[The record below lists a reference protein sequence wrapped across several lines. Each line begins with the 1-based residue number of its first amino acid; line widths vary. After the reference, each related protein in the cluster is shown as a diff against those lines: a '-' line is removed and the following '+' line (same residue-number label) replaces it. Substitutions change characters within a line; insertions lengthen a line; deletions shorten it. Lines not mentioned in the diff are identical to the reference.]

1 MSIKCQNGT
10 FEHCDGYS
18 KIPFNDP
25 EWRILIEEIKVNKK
39 VVNKFKKSLILG
51 NS

>member
-1 MSIKCQNGT
+1 MSIKCHNGT
-10 FEHCDGYS
+10 FEHYDCFS
-18 KIPFNDP
+18 LFPFNDANFL
-25 EWRILIEEIKVNKK
+25 ILNDEIKVNKK